1 MAAAIR
7 AENDDT
13 SNTGLGGH
21 VMSKRQNIASGTVW
35 EERVGYSRAVRV
47 DNLVFVS
54 GTTATDDAGNVVGI
68 GDPETQTRYILQK
81 IGRSLDEAGA
91 SLRDVVRYRCYV
103 TNADDWQKVGV
114 ALHEAFAT
122 VRPASTL
129 VEISRLIGTG
139 YLVEI
144 DVDAVIGSAG

>member
-1 MAAAIR
+1 MGR
-7 AENDDT
+7 KT
-13 SNTGLGGH
+13 VST
-21 VMSKRQNIASGTVW
+21 RQNIASGTIW

-54 GTTATDDAGNVVGI
+54 GTTSTDDEGNVVGA
-68 GDPETQTRYILQK
+68 GDPEVQARYILQK
-81 IGRSLDEAGA
+81 IGRSLDEAGS
-91 SLRDVVRYRCYV
+91 SLREVVRYRCYV

-114 ALHEAFAT
+114 ALHEAFAE

-129 VEISRLIGTG
+129 VEVSRLIGDD

-144 DVDAVIGSAG
+144 DVDAVIGGAV

>member
-1 MAAAIR
+1 MPHETA
-7 AENDDT
+7 
-13 SNTGLGGH
+13 TGIGGEP
-21 VMSKRQNIASGTVW
+21 VSTRQNIGSGTIW

-47 DNLVFVS
+47 GNLVFVS
-54 GTTATDDAGNVVGI
+54 GTTATDDDGNRVGAD
-68 GDPETQTRYILQK
+68 DPEAQARYILQK
-81 IGRSLDEAGA
+81 ISRALEEAGS

-103 TNADDWQKVGV
+103 TNADDWQRVGV
-114 ALHEAFAT
+114 ALHEAFAD

-144 DVDAVIGSAG
+144 DVDAVIGSAEAGAVEI

>member
-1 MAAAIR
+1 
-7 AENDDT
+7 
-13 SNTGLGGH
+13 
-21 VMSKRQNIASGTVW
+21 MSKRQNIASGTVW

-47 DNLVFVS
+47 DNFVFVS
-54 GTTATDDAGNVVGI
+54 GTTATDDSGNVVGI
-68 GDPETQTRYILQK
+68 GDPETQARYILQK
-81 IGRSLDEAGA
+81 IGQALDEAGS

-114 ALHEAFAT
+114 ALHEAFAA

-144 DVDAVIGSAG
+144 DVDAVISSGG

>member
-1 MAAAIR
+1 MGG
-7 AENDDT
+7 
-13 SNTGLGGH
+13 NT
-21 VMSKRQNIASGTVW
+21 VSRRQNIASGTIW

-54 GTTATDDAGNVVGI
+54 GTTATDDEGHVVGLN
-68 GDPETQTRYILQK
+68 DPEAQARYILQK
-81 IGRSLDEAGA
+81 IGRALGEAGS

-103 TNADDWQKVGV
+103 TSADDWQKVGV
-114 ALHEAFAT
+114 ALHEAFAD

-129 VEISRLIGTG
+129 VEVSRLIGTD

-144 DVDAVIGSAG
+144 DVDAVVGAGA